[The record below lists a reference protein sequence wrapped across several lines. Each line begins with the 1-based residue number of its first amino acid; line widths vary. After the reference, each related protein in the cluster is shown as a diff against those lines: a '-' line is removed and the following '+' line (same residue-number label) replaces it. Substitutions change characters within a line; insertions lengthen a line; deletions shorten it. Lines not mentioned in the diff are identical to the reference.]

1 MIWSGFSKEQP
12 QFLPRASEQISEQFA
27 HEKGKHQGKLSRSTT
42 CSSPFQKLGKTF
54 LLHRNVSGEYKAV
67 TNCPITLA
75 VVLGGTTGL
84 LLLIGLGLLAAV
96 IVLVNLNDLRRWQ
109 QYQAWLAEN
118 ERRLHEHRNPLYQ
131 EKGEHS
137 TTFQNPAFGTGN

>member
-1 MIWSGFSKEQP
+1 MY
-12 QFLPRASEQISEQFA
+12 
-27 HEKGKHQGKLSRSTT
+27 
-42 CSSPFQKLGKTF
+42 SSPFQKLGKTF

-96 IVLVNLNDLRRWQ
+96 IVLVNLIGTIGIKIYDNSSRVLNDLPLAFPSDGRWILKRRDEICF
-109 QYQAWLAEN
+109 YFVVLVVLVRDIEDN
-118 ERRLHEHRNPLYQ
+118 NNYNNHHDGDN
-131 EKGEHS
+131 H
-137 TTFQNPAFGTGN
+137 